1 MTEQPEGPGAPPPAR
16 AVATGTIGGFVS
28 GLTGIGGGTVMV
40 PLLTGF
46 LHVPQHRAHATSLVV
61 VIFAAA
67 AALVLYISRGDI
79 DWVMAGA
86 VAVGGI
92 AGGQVG
98 ARVMHRV
105 PALRLRMIFALFLL
119 AVGVR
124 LLVFG

>member
-1 MTEQPEGPGAPPPAR
+1 MTEQPTSPGPPRAR
-16 AVATGTIGGFVS
+16 AVASGAIGGFVS

-46 LHVPQHRAHATSLVV
+46 LRVPQHRAHATSLVI

-67 AALVLYISRGDI
+67 AALTLYVSRGDV
-79 DWVMAGA
+79 DWAMAAA
-86 VAVGGI
+86 VAGGGIVGG
-92 AGGQVG
+92 QLG
-98 ARVMHRV
+98 ARAMHRV
-105 PALRLRMIFALFLL
+105 PELKLRAVFAVFLL

>member
-1 MTEQPEGPGAPPPAR
+1 MTEQPASPAPPRAR
-16 AVATGTIGGFVS
+16 GIATGVIGGFVS

-46 LHVPQHRAHATSLVV
+46 LRVPQHRAHATSLVI

-67 AALVLYISRGDI
+67 AALTLYASRGAV
-79 DWVMAGA
+79 DWAMAAA
-86 VAVGGI
+86 VAGGGI
-92 AGGQVG
+92 IGGQLG

-105 PALRLRMIFALFLL
+105 PELRLRAIFALFLL

>member
-1 MTEQPEGPGAPPPAR
+1 MTGHEQSPGASSPGR
-16 AVATGTIGGFVS
+16 AIATGTVGGFIS

-40 PLLTGF
+40 PLLTGI
-46 LHVPQHRAHATSLVV
+46 LRVPQHRAHATSLVV

-67 AALVLYISRGDI
+67 AALVLYVGRGDI
-79 DWVMAGA
+79 DWAMAAA
-86 VAVGGI
+86 VAVGGV

-98 ARVMHRV
+98 ARAMHRV
-105 PALRLRMIFALFLL
+105 PEVRLRALFALFLI

>member
-1 MTEQPEGPGAPPPAR
+1 MTQQTTDPGPSRARGAT
-16 AVATGTIGGFVS
+16 TGAIGGFVS

-46 LHVPQHRAHATSLVV
+46 LRVPQHRAHATSLVI
-61 VIFAAA
+61 VIFAAG
-67 AALVLYISRGDI
+67 AALVLYVSRGDV
-79 DWVMAGA
+79 DWAMAAA

-92 AGGQVG
+92 VGGQIG
-98 ARVMHRV
+98 ARAMHRV
-105 PALRLRMIFALFLL
+105 PELKLRAIFALFLL

>member
-1 MTEQPEGPGAPPPAR
+1 VTQPTTDPGPSRARGA
-16 AVATGTIGGFVS
+16 ATGAIGGFVS

-46 LHVPQHRAHATSLVV
+46 LRIPQHRAHATSLVI
-61 VIFAAA
+61 VIFAAG
-67 AALVLYISRGDI
+67 AALVLYISRGDV
-79 DWVMAGA
+79 DWAMAAA

-92 AGGQVG
+92 IGGQIG
-98 ARVMHRV
+98 ARAMHRV
-105 PALRLRMIFALFLL
+105 PELKLRAIFALFLL